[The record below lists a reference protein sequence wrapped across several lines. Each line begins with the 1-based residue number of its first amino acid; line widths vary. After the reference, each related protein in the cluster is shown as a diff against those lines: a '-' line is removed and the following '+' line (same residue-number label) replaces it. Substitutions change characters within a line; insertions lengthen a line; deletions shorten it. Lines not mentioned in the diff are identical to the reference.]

1 MELRPGTRLRSVV
14 CTTEVV
20 VVRPAHGELACGGQ
34 PMVPL
39 EGVTASADANLGHEG
54 APADG
59 TLLGKRYADPAS
71 GLEVLC
77 TKAGKGSL
85 TLDDTPLRPKDAKP
99 LPSSD

>member
-1 MELRPGTRLRSVV
+1 MELRAGTRLRSTV

-20 VVRPAHGELACGGQ
+20 VVRPAAVDLACGGQ
-34 PMVPL
+34 PMVSVDGGGDA
-39 EGVTASADANLGHEG
+39 GV
-54 APADG
+54 APDEAHAAR

-77 TKAGKGSL
+77 TKAGKSSL
-85 TLDDTPLRPKDAKP
+85 SVGGTPLQPKEAKP

>member
-1 MELRPGTRLRSVV
+1 MELRAGTRLRSPV

-20 VVRPAHGELACGGQ
+20 VVRPAAGELACGGL
-34 PMVPL
+34 PMVM
-39 EGVTASADANLGHEG
+39 VDG
-54 APADG
+54 ATGTGAAPGGAQAVG

-77 TKAGKGSL
+77 TRAGEGELS
-85 TLDDTPLRPKDAKP
+85 LDDAPLQLTGAKP

>member
-1 MELRPGTRLRSVV
+1 MELRAGTRLRSAV

-20 VVRPAHGELACGGQ
+20 VVRPAAGELACGGW
-34 PMVPL
+34 PMVL
-39 EGVTASADANLGHEG
+39 ADG
-54 APADG
+54 ARGTDAVPGGAQAVG

-77 TKAGKGSL
+77 TKAGEGELS
-85 TLDDTPLRPKDAKP
+85 LDDAPLQLKGAKS